1 MNRTTGAMKGLMCF
15 ILALLSELSSSLEV
29 ALSSK
34 PQQYC
39 ELWSK
44 FMWYPTFRDP
54 AGVGEHPELDPLQD
68 HFIKCHEFGDGTVEE
83 LPSGDPPKFW
93 CSYIRDLDLNR
104 VLLI

>member
-1 MNRTTGAMKGLMCF
+1 MKGLMCYL
-15 ILALLSELSSSLEV
+15 LALLILPSSRGELKTSST
-29 ALSSK
+29 K

-39 ELWSK
+39 DLWGK

-68 HFIKCHEFGDGTVEE
+68 HFIECHEFGDGTVEE
-83 LPSGDPPKFW
+83 LPSGGDPPKFW
-93 CSYIRDLDLNR
+93 CSYIRDLDINR